1 MIQPYTPDI
10 SLAGKLRRRF
20 ARLIH
25 RRPAR
30 LDLARPVVSFTFD
43 DIPAT
48 AAHAGATALES
59 HGARGTFYVCA
70 GLFGQA
76 GHMGRF
82 ADAAEIEAL
91 IRKGHEVAGHTLN
104 HVDCH
109 RTPPGE
115 LDADLDANDTALRGL
130 GAAPLHF
137 AYPYGEVSPHAKKL
151 LSARYASLRG
161 VHKGLVHDGGDRN
174 QLPGVGI
181 EGADGEAVARAWID
195 RAVAEQAWLILYTHD
210 VRETHSPWGCTP
222 DALGRLIAHAR
233 DAGCDIRTVG
243 EVLAA

>member
-1 MIQPYTPDI
+1 MIQPYTPDV

-30 LDLARPVVSFTFD
+30 LDLARPTVSFTFD
-43 DIPAT
+43 DIPAS
-48 AAHAGATALES
+48 AAHAGAGVLET
-59 HGARGTFYVCA
+59 HDARGTFYVCA
-70 GLFGQA
+70 GLFGQT

-82 ADAAEIEAL
+82 ADAAEVAAL
-91 IRKGHEVAGHTLN
+91 IRQGHEVAGHTLN

-109 RTPPGE
+109 RISPTD
-115 LDADLDANDTALRGL
+115 LDADLDANDAALRGL

-137 AYPYGEVSPHAKKL
+137 AYPYGEISPRAKKQL
-151 LSARYASLRG
+151 GARYASLRG
-161 VHKGLVHDGGDRN
+161 VQKGLIHHGGDRN

-181 EGADGEAVARAWID
+181 EGPDGEAVARAWID

-210 VRETHSPWGCTP
+210 VRETPSPWGCTP
-222 DALGRLIAHAR
+222 DALERLIAHAR
-233 DAGCDIRTVG
+233 TAGCDIRTVG
-243 EVLAA
+243 EVLDA

>member
-1 MIQPYTPDI
+1 MIQPYTPDVG
-10 SLAGKLRRRF
+10 LAGKLRRRF
-20 ARLIH
+20 ARLTH

-30 LDLARPVVSFTFD
+30 LRLARPTVSFTFD

-48 AAHAGATALES
+48 AAHAGAQALEQ

-70 GLFGQA
+70 GLFGQQ

-82 ADAAEIEAL
+82 ADSAEIETL
-91 IRKGHEVAGHTLN
+91 IHRGHEVAGHTLN

-109 RTPPGE
+109 RTSPTE
-115 LDADLDANDTALRGL
+115 LDADLDANDAALCGL

-137 AYPYGEVSPHAKKL
+137 AYPYGEVSPRAKKQL
-151 LSARYASLRG
+151 GARYASLRG

-181 EGADGEAVARAWID
+181 EGPDGEVVARAWID
-195 RAVAEQAWLILYTHD
+195 RAVAENAWLILYTHD
-210 VRETHSPWGCTP
+210 VRETPSPWGCTP
-222 DALGRLIAHAR
+222 DALDRLIAHAR
-233 DAGCDIRTVG
+233 DAGCDIRTIG